1 MSREEHSISAKEP
14 QKTRKSAGKESCI
27 STHGNGYPAYDRLA
41 ATGIYAKES
50 YLSAKELCISIKEPY
65 ISAKKLYVSEKEI
78 CMSAAEPY
86 MSDLLPPPCNT
97 QQHTSTNRNTLQY
110 TATHCNTT
118 CMTTCR
124 NSARIVS
131 HRWCNIA
138 LVSLV
143 TQKHTAARS
152 TTHCNILQHAATHCN
167 TLQTLQHTSYDK
179 VPQQRKNCLP
189 QAVQHRC
196 FVSLATQHT
205 LCRPSR

>member
-50 YLSAKELCISIKEPY
+50 YLSAKELCISITEPY

-110 TATHCNTT
+110 TD
-118 CMTTCR
+118 
-124 NSARIVS
+124 
-131 HRWCNIA
+131 
-138 LVSLV
+138 
-143 TQKHTAARS
+143 
-152 TTHCNILQHAATHCN
+152 N
-167 TLQTLQHTSYDK
+167 TLQHNLYDNA
-179 VPQQRKNCLP
+179 PQQRKNCVP
-189 QAVQHRC
+189 QVVQHRSC
-196 FVSLATQHT
+196 LAGDTETHCSTQYNTLQHT
-205 LCRPSR
+205 ATRCNALQHIANTATHLV